1 VNWQNVQALR
11 KAGQIDQATQTAVE
25 ILKADPG
32 DFKTRSQ
39 YEWLIFYHIKRI
51 VDRMSEALKG
61 SQQVN
66 GRDMEE
72 LVSWMRLF
80 YRQEPQIPGMV
91 CSNILAQLAKV
102 GQYLP
107 QFLKI
112 VRWIG
117 PDGLRDEDCRPRE
130 YQGKTY
136 PSLAMIVARTLCKWA
151 KAHPDASEEQMQLVL
166 DFVERFGDKAKQDD
180 PIWLN
185 WDMAIVLR
193 QMGDFQ
199 RATEL
204 LAGVIKAK
212 RNEFWVWAEAG
223 RLYQSEQ
230 PELAVS
236 CFCRALECPAE
247 PKFLVRAHR
256 EFAAL
261 LAEQEEY
268 AQASKEVAL
277 TISIREA
284 EGWPIGREMEEMIAS
299 PWYDPSADGAE
310 KPEHFYAKHSN
321 AALALCFDAVETQE
335 ANYLGFLVPRPPK
348 DARPG
353 RKPKPLSRY
362 AIKDSKG
369 QTWSLVSPGMKGLKA
384 EVGAPLVVVVGSQN
398 EDGRQTI
405 VHVSAR
411 KDGQKWDCL
420 ESGIGVVTREAVA
433 EKTTRILILDTGD
446 EVGLDESLGEAF
458 HIGDGVRFGLARNP
472 KNNRAD
478 VFNVERCELSEKNF
492 KRVKGQLRRNPK
504 GFGFVGDAFVPPY
517 LAEHMQDRES
527 AEQAERTAHDEREE
541 LLEAMRSLQME
552 VRRLVEAQNP
562 AVNKQQ
568 EKP

>member
-1 VNWQNVQALR
+1 MNWQNVQALR
-11 KAGQIDQATQTAVE
+11 KAGQIDQALKTAVE
-25 ILKADPG
+25 ILVADPG

-39 YEWLIFYHIKRI
+39 YEWLIFDRIKRI
-51 VDRMSEALKG
+51 VDHMGEALKR

-66 GRDMEE
+66 GQDVQDLM
-72 LVSWMRLF
+72 SWMREF
-80 YRQEPQIPGMV
+80 YRQEPQKPGMV
-91 CSNILAQLAKV
+91 CSNILTQLAKV
-102 GQYLP
+102 GQHLP
-107 QFLKI
+107 QFLEI

-117 PDGLRDEDCRPRE
+117 PDGLSDEDCRPRE

-136 PSLAMIVARTLCKWA
+136 PSLGMKVARTLCKWGT
-151 KAHPDASEEQMQLVL
+151 AHPDASEEQMKLVL
-166 DFVERFGDKAKQDD
+166 EFAERFGDKAKLDD

-185 WDMAIVLR
+185 WDMTIVLR

-236 CFCRALECPAE
+236 CFCRALECSAE

-256 EFAAL
+256 ELAAL

-268 AQASKEVAL
+268 VQASKEVAL
-277 TISIREA
+277 TINIREA

-310 KPEHFYAKHSN
+310 KPENFYAKHSN
-321 AALALCFDAVETQE
+321 AALALCFDVVETLE
-335 ANYLGFLVPRPPK
+335 ANYLGSLVPSPPK
-348 DARPG
+348 DVRPG
-353 RKPKPLSRY
+353 WKPKPLFRY
-362 AIKDSKG
+362 ATKDSKG
-369 QTWSLVSPGMKGLKA
+369 QTWSLVSPRLKGLKA

-398 EDGRQTI
+398 EDDRQTI

-420 ESGIGVVTREAVA
+420 ESGIGVVTRETVA
-433 EKTTRILILDTGD
+433 EKTTRILILDSGD
-446 EVGLDESLGEAF
+446 EVNLNEPSGAAF

-472 KNNRAD
+472 KNNRVD
-478 VFNVERCELSEKNF
+478 VFNVELCELSEKHF

-504 GFGFVGDAFVPPY
+504 GFGFVEDAFVPPY
-517 LAEHMQDRES
+517 LV
-527 AEQAERTAHDEREE
+527 ERANPDAIEVTAIAVH
-541 LLEAMRSLQME
+541 AK
-552 VRRLVEAQNP
+552 NP
-562 AVNKQQ
+562 AKGGYGWRVVGLD
-568 EKP
+568 